1 MNWLAIGRAT
11 PSTRRQQNDGLRGF
25 VTAAVRHQRAD
36 GAAIL
41 SIDCDSNGVSRLRD
55 LYQRAPCRMLF
66 PDVEPGEPLQA
77 VLLTTTGG
85 LTGGD
90 RTSVEFN
97 VGANA
102 HATLTTQAAEKLYRA
117 LPGTPPVECAVS
129 LTAAANSW
137 CEWLAQE
144 TILFNGACLRRSF
157 CADLEAGSRMLA
169 VESIVFGR
177 QAMGEDFRA
186 GWLHDSWRIR
196 RAGRLVWADAMRLE
210 GDIAGLRQA
219 PFGFGAAVACAT
231 MVYAAPDA
239 GELLEPVRA
248 LLAQA
253 DESGVTV
260 LDGLLIM
267 RLLDSDAA
275 RLRSQIVRVAGL
287 IRHTAAGV
295 SCALPRVWHC

>member
-1 MNWLAIGRAT
+1 M
-11 PSTRRQQNDGLRGF
+11 
-25 VTAAVRHQRAD
+25 TACGAVRHQRAD

-41 SIDCDSNGVSRLRD
+41 SMGCDGSGETRLRD

-77 VLLTTTGG
+77 VLLTTSGG

-102 HATLTTQAAEKLYRA
+102 RATLTTQAAEKLYRA
-117 LPGTPPVECAVS
+117 LPGSAPVECAVS
-129 LTAAANSW
+129 LTGGANAW

-144 TILFNGACLRRSF
+144 TILFDGACLRRSF

-177 QAMGEDFRA
+177 HAMGEELRV
-186 GWLHDSWRIR
+186 GLLHDAWRIR
-196 RAGRLVWADAMRLE
+196 CAGRLVWADTLRLA
-210 GDIAGLRQA
+210 GDIAGLRRA
-219 PFGFGAAVACAT
+219 PFGFGTAVAFAT
-231 MVYAAPDA
+231 LVFAAGDA

-248 LLAQA
+248 EIENAA
-253 DESGVTV
+253 DESGVTL
-260 LDGLLIM
+260 LDGLLII
-267 RLLDSDAA
+267 RLLDSDAL
-275 RLRSQIVRVAGL
+275 RLRARVVRLAGL
-287 IRHTAAGV
+287 IRHRAAGI
-295 SCALPRVWHC
+295 SAALPRVWHC